1 LTNIRIKIISFKD
14 KESSYLNSRG
24 KTINLYNSTLF
35 HVAWLEQQYT
45 REPVSQEVSKL
56 LRIIKEWRSKHGVN
70 FPSEIIDLAVV
81 YSTYNFKELDLVKV
95 LLKFF
100 ALVNLLVNNYHH
112 YFYELSEYHSYIIK
126 VTPFKQNIPE
136 AEKITLVSKA
146 QEAFVKLS
154 NGSPAAFE

>member
-1 LTNIRIKIISFKD
+1 M
-14 KESSYLNSRG
+14 
-24 KTINLYNSTLF
+24 
-35 HVAWLEQQYT
+35 AWLEQQYS
-45 REPVSQEVSKL
+45 RESVSQEVSKL
-56 LRIIKEWRSKHGVN
+56 LRIIREWRSKHKVT

-126 VTPFKQNIPE
+126 ASSFDPE
-136 AEKITLVSKA
+136 HP
-146 QEAFVKLS
+146 
-154 NGSPAAFE
+154 GG

>member
-1 LTNIRIKIISFKD
+1 VT
-14 KESSYLNSRG
+14 
-24 KTINLYNSTLF
+24 
-35 HVAWLEQQYT
+35 
-45 REPVSQEVSKL
+45 
-56 LRIIKEWRSKHGVN
+56 

-126 VTPFKQNIPE
+126 ASSFDPE
-136 AEKITLVSKA
+136 HP
-146 QEAFVKLS
+146 
-154 NGSPAAFE
+154 GG